1 MDKNLYFIPIIE
13 KALKTDEPLQSL
25 QQAIYKIKRSGRDTN
40 YKQGFENFKL
50 FISECSRRYEM
61 ICEQQ
66 AFDFIDYRQLL
77 SDANQGLRPE
87 LIILKDGRLLE
98 TIAVDKNV
106 SHRIENITA
115 AIYTVKLSTGLTLW
129 RQKLT
134 NGQLI
139 KEFGRDQDIKMAADS
154 ENAREL
160 PQKTFG
166 LLDGKVTIKIF
177 AGLFAG
183 SIQIEVN

>member
-1 MDKNLYFIPIIE
+1 MKRNLCFIPVIE
-13 KALKTDEPLQSL
+13 KALTADEPLQL
-25 QQAIYKIKRSGRDTN
+25 LHQAICSIERSGKYKS

-50 FISECSRRYEM
+50 FIGECRRRYEM
-61 ICEQQ
+61 ISEQQ
-66 AFDFIDYRQLL
+66 TLGLRDYRQLL

-106 SHRIENITA
+106 SHRIENITTA
-115 AIYTVKLSTGLTLW
+115 TYTLKLSTGLTLW
-129 RQKLT
+129 QQKLT
-134 NGQLI
+134 NRQLK
-139 KEFGRDQDIKMAADS
+139 KEIGPDRDIKMAADS
-154 ENAREL
+154 EDVRGL

-166 LLDGKVTIKIF
+166 LLDGKITIKIF